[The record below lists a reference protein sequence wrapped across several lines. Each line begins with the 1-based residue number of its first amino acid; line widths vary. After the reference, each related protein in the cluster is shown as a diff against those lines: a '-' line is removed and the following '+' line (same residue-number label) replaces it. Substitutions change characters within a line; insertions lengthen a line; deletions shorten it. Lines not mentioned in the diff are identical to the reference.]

1 MKKMLYLFS
10 ICLVLHCFMSSCD
23 DDTIA
28 PSEFDAD
35 VTIYYSAC
43 WTTDL
48 LEFVVPVVTYTDF
61 NGEHELDMPE
71 DDCKLSESGT
81 YYEWKKLIN
90 LKKIPLDNSIIVQFE
105 RIDTVEIDPEKNY
118 YFNERLGVDSV
129 IVVKGRSTTTSHNNE
144 TIIKDNYYK
153 GQKAEDYLNELCK
166 TPHKVRIMIN
176 DKLEIT
182 KEK

>member
-10 ICLVLHCFMSSCD
+10 ICLVLHCFLSSCD
-23 DDTIA
+23 DDTTA

-35 VTIYYSAC
+35 VSIYYSAC

-61 NGEHELDMPE
+61 NGEHELDMPGNF
-71 DDCKLSESGT
+71 CKLSESGT
-81 YYEWKKLIN
+81 YYEWKKLIS
-90 LKKIPLDNSIIVQFE
+90 LKKIPVDNSVIVQFE
-105 RIDTVEIDPEKNY
+105 RIDNVEIDPDKNY
-118 YFNERLGVDSV
+118 YFNKGLVVDS
-129 IVVKGRSTTTSHNNE
+129 IIAFKDGSITRKYNNE
-144 TIIKDNYYK
+144 TIIQSNYYK

-176 DKLEIT
+176 DKLEII
-182 KEK
+182 KE